1 MTETAPSAG
10 EEIELPEPRT
20 ESSQSVES
28 AIAARRSRREFQ
40 PGPVELA
47 DVSQL
52 LWAAQGETDA
62 EGHRAAPS
70 AGATYPLEVF
80 CSVGADGVP
89 GLDAGVYQYRPA
101 SHSLVPVAVEPV
113 QAELRAASYDQEV
126 VEAAPVALLIA
137 GIEERT
143 AQEYGARAGELYVPM
158 EAGHVGENI
167 HLQVES
173 LGLATVSVGGF
184 EDTAVAEVMEFEDE
198 RPLAIYPIGQRVD

>member
-1 MTETAPSAG
+1 MTETAPSPEAV
-10 EEIELPEPRT
+10 IELPAPQT
-20 ESSQSVES
+20 AGSQSVES

-40 PGPVELA
+40 SGPIELG

-62 EGHRAAPS
+62 DGHRAAPS

-80 CSVGADGVP
+80 CLVARDGVP
-89 GLDAGVYQYRPA
+89 ELDAGIYRYRPA
-101 SHSLVPVAVEPV
+101 SHSLVQVGSEPV
-113 QAELRAASYDQEV
+113 QTELRAASYDQAW
-126 VEAAPVALLIA
+126 VEEAPVALLIA
-137 GIEERT
+137 GVEERT
-143 AQEYGARAGELYVPM
+143 AREYGARAGELYVPM

-184 EDTAVAEVMEFEDE
+184 EDTAVADVMGFEDE
-198 RPLAIYPIGQRVD
+198 RPLAIYPIGQRAD